1 MNPAD
6 KATRR
11 GPPDSLGAE
20 LPGVPQKIE
29 IRRPP
34 FLQLEG
40 LTFVKRLLFRGHKR
54 SLCCFDLMGRHS
66 SLGGGA
72 RNVDPAKA
80 LGHQMEQVQVW
91 ARQSDARDVAP

>member
-29 IRRPP
+29 VRRPP

-40 LTFVKRLLFRGHKR
+40 LMFVKRLPFWGHKC
-54 SLCCFDLMGRHS
+54 SLCCFDLMGHHS
-66 SLGGGA
+66 GLGGRRERGPRQGA
-72 RNVDPAKA
+72 RAPRWSK
-80 LGHQMEQVQVW
+80 W
-91 ARQSDARDVAP
+91 ARKLDARDVAP